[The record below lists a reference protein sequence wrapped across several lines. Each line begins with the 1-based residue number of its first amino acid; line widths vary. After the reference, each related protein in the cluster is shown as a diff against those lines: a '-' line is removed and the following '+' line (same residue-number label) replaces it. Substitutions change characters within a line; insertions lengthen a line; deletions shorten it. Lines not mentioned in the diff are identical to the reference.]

1 MFWFWVILPS
11 FLVLAVALPFLA
23 RRVGPGWTRVF
34 LWIAAASAIAF
45 PVGAVLHNA
54 ADALLHVEEPVFFLL
69 AVIGAPAGLMIG
81 LAGAAVSAL
90 VTRRHR
96 PS

>member
-1 MFWFWVILPS
+1 MFWVILAS
-11 FLVLAVALPFLA
+11 SLVLALALPLLA

-34 LWIAAASAIAF
+34 LRVAAASAIAF
-45 PVGAVLHNA
+45 PVGVVLHNA
-54 ADALLHVEEPVFFLL
+54 AEAMLRVEEPVFFVI

-90 VTRRHR
+90 MARRHR